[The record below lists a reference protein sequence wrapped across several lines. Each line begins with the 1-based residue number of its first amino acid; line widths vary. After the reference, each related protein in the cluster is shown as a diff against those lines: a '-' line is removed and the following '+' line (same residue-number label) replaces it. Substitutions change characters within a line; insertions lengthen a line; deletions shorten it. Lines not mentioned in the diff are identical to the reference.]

1 MKLFTRNSV
10 LFSRLFVG
18 LFLAANSGFT
28 AVLQECTMESNESH
42 QVMECCSISNE
53 SSNPA
58 REVQQT
64 APFLATGSQLSCHTT
79 TVVGGL
85 VGTSAL
91 LEKESKVQL
100 SKLGEWSGNLLL
112 QTVFKPISNH
122 SSTLNYFALDVS
134 PPSVEKCVLNS
145 SFLI

>member
-1 MKLFTRNSV
+1 MKLFTQNIA

-18 LFLAANSGFT
+18 LFLLANSGFT
-28 AVLQECTMESNESH
+28 VVLQQCTMENNQSN

-53 SSNPA
+53 GGNPA
-58 REVQQT
+58 REVQQAT
-64 APFLATGSQLSCHTT
+64 LSLATGSQLSCHTT
-79 TVVGGL
+79 TIVGGL

-100 SKLGEWSGNLLL
+100 SKLGEWSGNLLQ

>member
-1 MKLFTRNSV
+1 MKLFTQNIA

-18 LFLAANSGFT
+18 LFLLASSGFT
-28 AVLQECTMESNESH
+28 AVLQQCTMESGQSRRF
-42 QVMECCSISNE
+42 MECCSSSDESNLTE
-53 SSNPA
+53 C
-58 REVQQT
+58 EVPQT
-64 APFLATGSQLSCHTT
+64 TPSLAFGSQFTCHTN

-85 VGTSAL
+85 AGTSAL
-91 LEKESKVQL
+91 LEKKGKIQL
-100 SKLGEWSGNLLL
+100 SKLVEWSGNVLQ

-122 SSTLNYFALDVS
+122 SSTLNYFALNVS